1 MSPSK
6 PANRVQTAYLGLG
19 SNLGD
24 RHSHLAD
31 ALGRLA
37 AAPEVRIARVSSVYE
52 TKAVCL
58 PGQAAQPD
66 YLNLVVELETTLAPH
81 ALLDLCLAIEQQLGR
96 VRRER
101 WDARTV
107 DLDVLLYGDVM
118 LATDERLTLPHPR
131 LCERAFVLAP
141 LAELSPE
148 LRVRGET
155 VSAHLARA
163 DASGIAVRA
172 EWALSPPILIEEI
185 TLPGAPHEFFAQV
198 ESRDHAFFLDSG
210 RSTGGLGAYSFI
222 GFDPFFIYRGPAD
235 AKAPLNELRE
245 VLKKYSSPQRQ
256 TNTTGYVV
264 LEPRASILQGT
275 EFGFGAGTT
284 DGAEARGRAEFAP
297 TLPFTGGAVGFFSY
311 ELCARLENINRHRPD
326 DLPEIPDCE
335 FGFYDGLIAHEHTSG
350 RTWLVA
356 NPVHSSTAAAILARL
371 RAALESTPPPQI
383 KCNLLGYAL
392 ARPQPDQF
400 GEQPAVQQLPPL
412 AQTAPQ
418 PVANFDF
425 VGYTAA
431 IARIKAYIASGDV
444 YQVNLTQRF
453 ATPLPC
459 PPYALYQRL
468 RERSPAP
475 FAAYLSFDAVQVVS
489 SSPER
494 FLTVRGR
501 QVETRPIKGTR
512 PRSANPVEDA
522 HLAAEL
528 LASEKDRAELLM
540 IVDLERNDLGRVCA
554 YGSVQVEKLWQLE
567 SHPTVHHLVATVSG
581 TLRPE
586 IDVIDCVAAC
596 FPGGSITGAPK
607 IRAMEII
614 DELEPHRRHVYTGA
628 IGYLG
633 FNGNADLNIA
643 IRTLTCVGGQAY
655 YHVGGG
661 IVWDSNP
668 SAEYQETLDK
678 GRAMHEALTQV

>member
-1 MSPSK
+1 M
-6 PANRVQTAYLGLG
+6 QTAYLGLG

-24 RHSHLAD
+24 RHAHLAN

-52 TKAVCL
+52 TTALCL

-66 YLNLVVELETTLAPH
+66 YLNLVVELETTLEPH
-81 ALLDLCLAIEQQLGR
+81 GLLDLCLAIEEQLGR

-101 WDARTV
+101 WGARTI
-107 DLDVLLYGDVM
+107 DLDVLLYG
-118 LATDERLTLPHPR
+118 ATELCADERLTLPHPR

-141 LAELSPE
+141 LGELAPE
-148 LRVRGET
+148 LRVRGKT

-163 DASGIAVRA
+163 DATGIAVRP
-172 EWALSPPILIEEI
+172 EWALSPPILLEEVK
-185 TLPGAPHEFFAQV
+185 LPGAPHEFFAQV
-198 ESRDHAFFLDSG
+198 ESIDHAFFLDSG

-222 GFDPFFIYRGPAD
+222 GFAPFFIYRAQEGAT
-235 AKAPLNELRE
+235 APLNELRE
-245 VLKKYSSPQRQ
+245 VLKKYSRPARK
-256 TNTTGYVV
+256 TNTTGYFV
-264 LEPRASILQGT
+264 AG
-275 EFGFGAGTT
+275 GGAVAAAGSE
-284 DGAEARGRAEFAP
+284 EAKVAP
-297 TLPFTGGAVGFFSY
+297 MLPFTGGAVGFLSY
-311 ELCARLENINRHRPD
+311 ELCAQLEKISRHRPD
-326 DLPEIPDCE
+326 DLPAVPDCE
-335 FGFYDGLIAHEHTSG
+335 FGFYDGIIAHEHATD

-356 NPVHSSTAAAILARL
+356 SPVHTSTASSILARL
-371 RAALESTPPPQI
+371 RAAIESQPSPPSQPEP
-383 KCNLLGYAL
+383 KCHLLGDTHDDTAA
-392 ARPQPDQF
+392 ARPPT
-400 GEQPAVQQLPPL
+400 
-412 AQTAPQ
+412 TAPSL

-425 VGYTAA
+425 AGYTAA
-431 IARIKAYIASGDV
+431 IGRIKAYIASGDV

-475 FAAYLSFDAVQVVS
+475 FAAYLSFGPVQVVS

-501 QVETRPIKGTR
+501 HVETRPIKGTR

-522 HLAAEL
+522 RLAAEL

-614 DELEPHRRHVYTGA
+614 DELEPHRRHLYTGA

-633 FNGNADLNIA
+633 FDGNADLNIA

>member
-24 RHSHLAD
+24 RHAHLAE
-31 ALGRLA
+31 ALVRLA

-52 TKAVCL
+52 TTAVCL

-66 YLNLVVELETTLAPH
+66 YLNAVVELETTLAPH

-101 WDARTV
+101 WGARTV
-107 DLDVLLYGDVM
+107 DLDVLLYGDTE
-118 LATDERLTLPHPR
+118 LSADERLTLPHPR
-131 LCERAFVLAP
+131 LCERAFALAP
-141 LAELSPE
+141 LAELAPV
-148 LRVRGET
+148 LRVKGET
-155 VSAHLARA
+155 VSTHLARA
-163 DASGIAVRA
+163 DATGVAVRT
-172 EWALSPPILIEEI
+172 EWALSPPILLEEV
-185 TLPGAPHEFFAQV
+185 TLPGAPHEFFAHV

-222 GFDPFFIYRGPAD
+222 GFDPFFIYRAPEGSP
-235 AKAPLNELRE
+235 APLNELRE
-245 VLKKYSSPQRQ
+245 TLKKYSRPQRQ
-256 TNTTGYVV
+256 TNTMGYVV
-264 LEPRASILQGT
+264 SG
-275 EFGFGAGTT
+275 GW
-284 DGAEARGRAEFAP
+284 AEVAP
-297 TLPFTGGAVGFFSY
+297 ALPFTGGAVGFFSY
-311 ELCARLENINRHRPD
+311 ELCARLEKITRNRPD
-326 DLPEIPDCE
+326 DLPAVPDCE
-335 FGFYDGLIAHEHTSG
+335 FGFYDGLIAHNHASG
-350 RTWLVA
+350 KTWLVA
-356 NPVHSSTAAAILARL
+356 NPVHTSTAAAILSRL
-371 RAALESTPPPQI
+371 RATINTPVPPTPQASYR
-383 KCNLLGYAL
+383 LGT
-392 ARPQPDQF
+392 
-400 GEQPAVQQLPPL
+400 PAETPASV
-412 AQTAPQ
+412 Q

-425 VGYTAA
+425 AGYSAA
-431 IARIKAYIASGDV
+431 IARIKAYIAAGDV

-475 FAAYLSFDAVQVVS
+475 FAAFLSFGSVQVVS

-512 PRSANPVEDA
+512 PRSADPAADA
-522 HLAAEL
+522 RLAAEL
-528 LASEKDRAELLM
+528 LTSEKDRAELLM

-586 IDVIDCVAAC
+586 VDVIDCVAAC

-633 FNGNADLNIA
+633 FDGNADLNIA

>member
-1 MSPSK
+1 MSQSK

-24 RHSHLAD
+24 RHAHLAD

-52 TKAVCL
+52 TTALCL

-66 YLNLVVELETTLAPH
+66 YLNLVVELETTLEPH
-81 ALLDLCLAIEQQLGR
+81 GLLDLCLAIEEQLGR

-101 WDARTV
+101 WGARTI
-107 DLDVLLYGDVM
+107 DLDVLLYG
-118 LATDERLTLPHPR
+118 ATELCADEGLTLPHPR

-141 LAELSPE
+141 LGELAPE
-148 LRVRGET
+148 LRVRGKT
-155 VSAHLARA
+155 VSAHLACA
-163 DASGIAVRA
+163 DATGIAVRP
-172 EWALSPPILIEEI
+172 EWALSPPILLEEVK
-185 TLPGAPHEFFAQV
+185 LPCSPHQFFAKI

-222 GFDPFFIYRGPAD
+222 GFEPFFIYR
-235 AKAPLNELRE
+235 APGGATDPLKELRG
-245 VLKKYSSPQRQ
+245 VLKKYSRAPQQ
-256 TNTTGYVV
+256 TNTPGYVV
-264 LEPRASILQGT
+264 LSGP
-275 EFGFGAGTT
+275 
-284 DGAEARGRAEFAP
+284 AEIAP

-311 ELCARLENINRHRPD
+311 ELCAQLENIKRHRPD
-326 DLPEIPDCE
+326 DLPAVPDCE
-335 FGFYDGLIAHEHTSG
+335 FGFYDGIIAHEHATG

-356 NPVHSSTAAAILARL
+356 NPVATSTAAAILSRL
-371 RAALESTPPPQI
+371 RAAIES
-383 KCNLLGYAL
+383 
-392 ARPQPDQF
+392 
-400 GEQPAVQQLPPL
+400 PAPPL
-412 AQTAPQ
+412 PQAGSRLGAPAGSPVSGQ
-418 PVANFDF
+418 PVANFDLAS
-425 VGYTAA
+425 YTAA

-453 ATPLPC
+453 TTPLPC
-459 PPYALYQRL
+459 QSYALFQRL

-475 FAAYLSFDAVQVVS
+475 FAAYLSFGAVQVVS

-494 FLTVRGR
+494 FITVRGR

-512 PRSANPVEDA
+512 PRSADPATDA
-522 HLAAEL
+522 RLAAEL

-614 DELEPHRRHVYTGA
+614 DELEPHRRHLYTGA
-628 IGYLG
+628 IGYIG
-633 FNGNADLNIA
+633 FDGNADLNIA

-661 IVWDSNP
+661 IVWDSDP

-678 GRAMHEALTQV
+678 GRAMHEALTQF